1 MLTNGLLVNEL
12 SQVISQ
18 ATGPAFLLGAV
29 AAFVSALNTRLNRVA
44 DRRSALLATRET
56 EASTP
61 GYLEAHLSLTRRA
74 KLLSKA
80 IRNAVVSGIFTTCV
94 VIVSFISAAFGL
106 DHAYGA
112 ALLFV
117 LALGFFAASLVCLWL
132 EVRTA
137 IGGPDSFL

>member
-1 MLTNGLLVNEL
+1 GAQTCRISPTTAGTNRALGAEPRSFVKSSHRVRHLVSVDQETRPRFGLYDTLVEGVKMLTDGLLVNEL

-61 GYLEAHLSLTRRA
+61 GYLEA
-74 KLLSKA
+74 
-80 IRNAVVSGIFTTCV
+80 
-94 VIVSFISAAFGL
+94 
-106 DHAYGA
+106 
-112 ALLFV
+112 
-117 LALGFFAASLVCLWL
+117 
-132 EVRTA
+132 
-137 IGGPDSFL
+137 